1 MSEDQTKKPKDIKDL
16 KSRLGKAAAPTGA
29 SLPPGG
35 VVPGLGG
42 AVPPPASVAPPPA
55 LGTPSIPVAP
65 GAPVVAPPSFL
76 APAASPASA
85 APAAKPA
92 ARAASADPFASAAAP
107 AASAGPR
114 EVRLVI
120 DEKPVDDAEIGRK
133 QQNRV
138 VSIIAIGLVVGLL
151 LGYFGGS
158 VMGDRKIYNRAVRD
172 GKDIYASVN
181 TAQEQVT
188 KAQQLIDQIASKAR
202 PTTPGQ
208 RPSIDFAALEQLRS
222 LEKPFSPNAFVG
234 KSYNAFRPDTV
245 NSLFEYQ
252 TGVTT
257 MWEKIL
263 FLVNRS
269 LSQSARTELTN
280 AAAAAGEI
288 STTTYGLVPRTVG
301 ENLVGSLV
309 FVDPPAPGAN
319 NAPPTK
325 VAVRASRG
333 GQAGEKTIFN
343 GTQSLQGDAAM
354 NHVILID
361 GPSSAAVVGQAASA
375 YADFARSIAEL
386 KALSDSTVETQGRL
400 INGLSEVAR
409 NSEVFAF

>member
-16 KSRLGKAAAPTGA
+16 KSRLGKAAAPAGA
-29 SLPPGG
+29 PVPPGG
-35 VVPGLGG
+35 VVPGFGG
-42 AVPPPASVAPPPA
+42 AAAPPASIAPPPA
-55 LGTPSIPVAP
+55 MGTPSIPVAP

-76 APAASPASA
+76 APAASA
-85 APAAKPA
+85 APAVAAKPA
-92 ARAASADPFASAAAP
+92 ARAASSDPFASAAAP

-138 VSIIAIGLVVGLL
+138 ISIIAIGLVVGLL
-151 LGYFGGS
+151 LGYIGGS

-172 GKDIYASVN
+172 GNDIYASVR
-181 TAQEQVT
+181 AAEERVT
-188 KAQQLIDQIASKAR
+188 KAQTLIDQIASKAR

-208 RPSIDFAALEQLRS
+208 RPAIDFAALEQLRS
-222 LEKPFSPNAFVG
+222 LEKPFNANAFVG
-234 KSYNAFRPDTV
+234 KSYNAFRADTV

-288 STTTYGLVPRTVG
+288 STTTYGLVPRAVG
-301 ENLVGSLV
+301 DNLIGSLV

-343 GTQSLQGDAAM
+343 GTQSLEGDAAM
-354 NHVILID
+354 NHVILVD

-375 YADFARSIAEL
+375 YADFARSITEL

-400 INGLSEVAR
+400 MNGLSEVTR
-409 NSEVFAF
+409 NHEVFAF